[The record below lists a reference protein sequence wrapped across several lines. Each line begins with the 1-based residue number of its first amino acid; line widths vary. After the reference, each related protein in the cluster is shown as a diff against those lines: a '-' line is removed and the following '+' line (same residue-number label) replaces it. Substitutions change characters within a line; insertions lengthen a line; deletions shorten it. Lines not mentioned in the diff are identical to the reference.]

1 MGEEDKRNFKR
12 YKSQSECEIRIN
24 SETYKGRVL
33 DYSDGIGA
41 LIEYTPQLTK
51 GVQVDIRI
59 LDSDIEFKGEVVW
72 TKEVGNYLRV
82 GFKRI
87 DTLKGSLK
95 DFKLSDI
102 LIGLQ
107 RGTKTGIL
115 EIRSGSIIKKIF
127 VKNGDMIFAASNQED
142 DRLGELLLKEG
153 KITLEDYD
161 RASFLVKKTGQ
172 RLGKI
177 LVDLGCLTPK
187 ELFWAVRHQIE
198 EIILSLFTIT
208 EGSFE
213 FQEGPL
219 PTEEMITLQISAANI
234 IYNGIK
240 RINNFVYIKQMC
252 PPLDA
257 ILNLSPNPLNIFQ
270 SLTLEE
276 PDKKILSYVNGMY
289 SLKTILSLSL
299 STDFETLKTIC
310 ALLSIGLIKVKEK
323 DEAPVE
329 LPIEEILGE
338 PEEEAPKEF
347 LEKIESMYKS
357 CETLGYYEILGV
369 GKDASVEEIKK
380 AYYKVSKQFHPDR
393 HFSFPSHD
401 IKGKL
406 TKILLYTTEAYE
418 TLSDPEKRSEYDRMP
433 SLKAEEKP
441 EPVEIPEEPIPAPSK
456 EEVET
461 EEKVPVYD
469 LDAEEHK
476 EEAEK
481 SVVSPLEV
489 SPVAEEIEEP
499 AIKEPEPLIDI
510 PEEEIE
516 PEEKVPV
523 YDLDAEEHKEEA
535 EKPIVSPL
543 EEVEEPTIKKPEPME
558 MPEEPTTP
566 PEEEVEKE
574 KEPEKIKIEEEKLP
588 EQHLDAEREKVEER
602 QPIEVPMHREKE
614 VEPVDVK
621 EQEGVET
628 EEISLIPEGQDTQ
641 VEEEET
647 IHAMEKTTEE
657 RKDVTEEPQPEM
669 EPALAGHPA
678 TSERRWSKRVLF
690 FIPLIILI
698 VLGISFL
705 IYENVRLPSRE
716 PVYKVVHMRSL
727 PSFRDEAFKI
737 LSRGVTPQKRILPSF
752 HDEAFKRLG
761 KF

>member
-12 YKSQSECEIRIN
+12 YKSESECEIRIN
-24 SETYKGRVL
+24 SETYRGRVL

-51 GVQVDIRI
+51 GVQVDIKI

-82 GFKRI
+82 GFKRV
-87 DTLKGSLK
+87 DTLKGTLK

-161 RASFLVKKTGQ
+161 RASFLLKKTGQ

-240 RINNFVYIKQMC
+240 RINNFVYIKQMS

-289 SLKTILSLSL
+289 SLKTILSLSP

-347 LEKIESMYKS
+347 LEKIENMYKS

-369 GKDASVEEIKK
+369 TKDASMEEIKK

-418 TLSDPEKRSEYDRMP
+418 TLSDPEKRREYDRMLL
-433 SLKAEEKP
+433 LKAEEKP
-441 EPVEIPEEPIPAPSK
+441 EPVEMPKEPAPAPSE
-456 EEVET
+456 EEV
-461 EEKVPVYD
+461 
-469 LDAEEHK
+469 
-476 EEAEK
+476 EK

-489 SPVAEEIEEP
+489 SPVTEEVEEP
-499 AIKEPEPLIDI
+499 AIKQPEPLIDI

-523 YDLDAEEHKEEA
+523 YDLDTEEQKEEV
-535 EKPIVSPL
+535 EKSVVSPL
-543 EEVEEPTIKKPEPME
+543 EEIEEPTIKEPEPIE

-566 PEEEVEKE
+566 PEEKVE
-574 KEPEKIKIEEEKLP
+574 IEEEKLP
-588 EQHLDAEREKVEER
+588 EQGLDVEREKVEER
-602 QPIEVPMHREKE
+602 QPIEVPMHQEKE
-614 VEPVDVK
+614 AEPVDVK
-621 EQEGVET
+621 EQEGVKT
-628 EEISLIPEGQDTQ
+628 EEISLVPEEQDTQ
-641 VEEEET
+641 MKEKET
-647 IHAMEKTTEE
+647 VHAMENTIEE

-669 EPALAGHPA
+669 EPALAGHPT
-678 TSERRWSKRVLF
+678 TSERKWSKKLLF

-698 VLGISFL
+698 VLGVSFL
-705 IYENVRLPSRE
+705 IYENVRLPSKE
-716 PVYKVVHMRSL
+716 PVYKVVHTTRSL

-737 LSRGVTPQKRILPSF
+737 LSREITPQKRILPSF

-761 KF
+761 EF